1 MDGRIDGTTSTLCR
15 KKEVIGCGDGGMM
28 NTRMRMD
35 VDARIRMSWNS
46 NIWQKSPNESVRDV
60 RRVERIDRNVRS
72 DVGHPHPQTRRVF
85 G

>member
-1 MDGRIDGTTSTLCR
+1 
-15 KKEVIGCGDGGMM
+15 M

-35 VDARIRMSWNS
+35 VDAIGYECHG
-46 NIWQKSPNESVRDV
+46 IVIYGKKSPNESVRDV

-85 G
+85 WNVT